1 MLAFILARDTPPYLY
16 RQTELSLLS
25 VFPGIQIIVI
35 SPIQGRDFGE
45 QINTALAASGED
57 WFLTFIAGEIVK
69 PALAGLLEDWFRT
82 VHGDTAGAVLD
93 DASGNSSSLLQK
105 ASIPRGPVL
114 WRKEAVWSGR
124 FPGFPTRSECPFD
137 QYLFIDK
144 QHQLARKWKWR
155 PLREELLIPSPSP
168 PPWLKEP
175 ETRKWIL
182 PLLLANDH
190 DDETVGHDN
199 HRHPPRIS
207 IVIAS
212 YNDGAYLPWAVRSV
226 LAQSFSEWELI
237 LVDDGSTD
245 DTAQVIQRFSRISP
259 RIRGLTWSENR
270 GKSHAL
276 NQALREVRGEWV
288 LELDA
293 DDWLV
298 PECCAELLEGAEA
311 MPEAAVVGAQ
321 HVQWQE
327 RANKQ
332 LVLRSV
338 SRQAPLLNPKEL
350 LIRAEPLAPRLFKT
364 AMLRELG
371 GWNTA
376 APFAGRLYEDLELL
390 IRIARQSPISL
401 VSKPL
406 YHRRI
411 RNGSI
416 THRQQQETYV
426 KWVSW
431 MRDSMKFFE

>member
-16 RQTELSLLS
+16 RQTERSLLS
-25 VFPGIQIIVI
+25 VLPGIKIIVI
-35 SPIQGRDFGE
+35 STVQGGDCGE
-45 QINTALAASGED
+45 QINNALAASGED

-69 PALAGLLEDWFRT
+69 PALAGQLEHWLRT
-82 VHGDTAGAVLD
+82 VHSDTAGAVLD
-93 DASGNSSSLLQK
+93 DASGSPSSFLPE
-105 ASIPRGPVL
+105 APVPRGPVL
-114 WRKEAVWSGR
+114 WRKEAVWSGH

-144 QHQLARKWKWR
+144 QHQVSQKWKWR
-155 PLREELLIPSPSP
+155 PLREELLIPSPLPP

-190 DDETVGHDN
+190 DDETVGHDS
-199 HRHPPRIS
+199 HRQPPRIS
-207 IVIAS
+207 IVISS
-212 YNDGAYLPWAVRSV
+212 YNDGAYLPWSVRSV

-245 DTAQVIQRFSRISP
+245 DTAQIIQRLSGITS
-259 RIRGLTWSENR
+259 RIRGLTLPENR

-276 NQALREVRGEWV
+276 NQALREARGEWV

-293 DDWLV
+293 DDWLA
-298 PECCAELLEGAEA
+298 PGCCAELLEGAEA
-311 MPEAAVVGAQ
+311 MPDAAVVWAQ

-338 SRQAPLLNPKEL
+338 SRQAPVMSPEDL
-350 LIRAEPLAPRLFKT
+350 LIRAEPLAPRLLKT
-364 AMLRELG
+364 AVLRELG

-390 IRIARQSPISL
+390 LRIVRQSP
-401 VSKPL
+401 VSFVPKPL

-411 RNGSI
+411 RRGSI
-416 THRQQQETYV
+416 THRQRQETYI
-426 KWVSW
+426 KWESW
-431 MRDSMKFFE
+431 MRDKLDFY